1 MHVKKQSTT
10 GGSNT
15 YVMNTH
21 RSKAMK
27 GYVPYGEGNDGTLK
41 SFNQSTVVG
50 TVQSAYEMPKKLPD
64 SESEEYIL
72 PIQIPKGRIT
82 KTTNVSVMYSE
93 TGKQD
98 LEIGSQA

>member
-1 MHVKKQSTT
+1 M
-10 GGSNT
+10 NT
-15 YVMNTH
+15 Y
-21 RSKAMK
+21 RSRATK
-27 GYVPYGEGNDGTLK
+27 GYVPYGEGKDGTLK
-41 SFNQSTVVG
+41 SYNNSTVVG
-50 TVQSAYEMPKKLPD
+50 TVESVYETPKKLPD

-72 PIQIPKGRIT
+72 PIQSTQGRIT